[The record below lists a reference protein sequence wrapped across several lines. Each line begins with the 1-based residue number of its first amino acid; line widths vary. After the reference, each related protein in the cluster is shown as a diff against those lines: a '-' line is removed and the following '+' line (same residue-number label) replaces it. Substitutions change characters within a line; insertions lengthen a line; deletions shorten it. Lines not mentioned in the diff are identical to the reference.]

1 MPGRSRN
8 SSRDRPAAQK
18 FGARS
23 TAVPVVDVAGLGLN
37 ATDTLIHLPYFPNF
51 DSKLRYY
58 SKEVLGG
65 GQTATAMIACRR
77 WGLRAR
83 YVGAIGDD
91 AAGDFQR
98 REMSREGVE
107 THWLRRHGASS
118 QDAYI
123 LVDSTT
129 GERTIL
135 WNRDESLAVRSDELR
150 PEWFTRAR
158 LLHVD
163 GHDTAAAAA
172 AAGWARAAGIP
183 VTADVDNLYS
193 GIEKLLANVDY
204 LVSSQEFPARL
215 TGIEDL
221 PEALVTLRRIHGCR
235 VVGATLGKRGV
246 LAWDGRQFHCQPAF
260 QVVTRDTT
268 GAGDVFHGAFAFA
281 LVRGYELPRALE
293 FSCAAAGLN
302 CTAPGARG
310 GIRPLA
316 EIEALVRAGER
327 HPAAYDDARLERA
340 LRGARR

>member
-1 MPGRSRN
+1 
-8 SSRDRPAAQK
+8 
-18 FGARS
+18 
-23 TAVPVVDVAGLGLN
+23 VVDVASVGLN
-37 ATDTLIHLPYFPNF
+37 ATDTLVHLPHFPNF

-65 GQTATAMIACRR
+65 GQAATAMIACRS

-98 REMSREGVE
+98 REMRREGLE
-107 THWLRRHGASS
+107 AHWLVRRGVSS

-123 LVDSTT
+123 LVDRTT

-135 WNRDESLAVRSDELR
+135 WNRDEALAIRPEELR
-150 PEWFTRAR
+150 PAWFTRAR
-158 LLHVD
+158 LVHVD

-183 VTADVDNLYS
+183 VTADVDNVYS
-193 GIEKLLANVDY
+193 GIEALLAKVDY
-204 LVSSQEFPARL
+204 LISSQEFPARM

-221 PEALVTLRRIHGCR
+221 PEALVALWRIHGCR

-246 LAWDGRQFHCQPAF
+246 LAWDGERFHYQPAF

-281 LVRGYELPRALE
+281 LVRGYELSQALE

-302 CTAPGARG
+302 CTATGARG

-316 EIEALVRAGER
+316 EIEALVRTGER
-327 HPAAYDDARLERA
+327 HRPAYDDVRLERA
-340 LRGARR
+340 LRGAAR

>member
-1 MPGRSRN
+1 MPGRTSKKKRN
-8 SSRDRPAAQK
+8 RDAARK
-18 FGARS
+18 SGAKS
-23 TAVPVVDVAGLGLN
+23 TPVPLVDVVGLGLN
-37 ATDTLIHLPYFPNF
+37 ATDTLIHLPHFPNF

-58 SKEVLGG
+58 SKDVLGG

-83 YVGAIGDD
+83 YVGAIGEDI
-91 AAGDFQR
+91 AGKFQE
-98 REMSREGVE
+98 REMRRDGVE
-107 THWLRRHGASS
+107 AHWLRRRGASS

-123 LVDSTT
+123 LVDTTT

-135 WNRDESLAVRSDELR
+135 WNRDESLTVRPDELR

-163 GHDTAAAAA
+163 GHDTGAAAA

-193 GIEKLLANVDY
+193 GIEELLASVDY
-204 LVSSQEFPARL
+204 LISSQEFPARL
-215 TGIEDL
+215 TGVEDL
-221 PEALVTLRRIHGCR
+221 PEALVSLRRIHGCR
-235 VVGATLGKRGV
+235 VVGATLGQRGV
-246 LAWDGRQFHCQPAF
+246 LAWDGRQFHYQPAF
-260 QVVTRDTT
+260 QVVTRETT

-281 LVRGYELPRALE
+281 LVRGYDLPRALE

-316 EIEALVRAGER
+316 EIEALIRTGAR
-327 HPAAYDDARLERA
+327 HRAAYDDARLQRA
-340 LRGARR
+340 LRGAAR

>member
-1 MPGRSRN
+1 MESKRR
-8 SSRDRPAAQK
+8 AAEK
-18 FGARS
+18 SGAKS
-23 TAVPVVDVAGLGLN
+23 TAVPLVDVAGIGLN
-37 ATDTLIHLPYFPNF
+37 ATDTLIHLPHFPNF

-83 YVGAIGDD
+83 YVGAVGDD
-91 AAGDFQR
+91 TAGDFQE
-98 REMSREGVE
+98 REMRREGVE
-107 THWLRRHGASS
+107 AHWLRRRGVSS

-135 WNRDESLAVRSDELR
+135 WNRDDSLAVRPDELR

-158 LLHVD
+158 LVHVD

-204 LVSSQEFPARL
+204 LISSEEFPARM
-215 TGIEDL
+215 TGTEDL
-221 PEALVTLRRIHGCR
+221 PEALVALRRVHGCR

-246 LAWDGRQFHCQPAF
+246 LAWDGRQFHYHPAF

-281 LVRGYELPRALE
+281 LVRGYALPRALE
-293 FSCAAAGLN
+293 FSCAAAALN

-310 GIRPLA
+310 GIRPVA
-316 EIEALVRAGER
+316 EIEALVRTGER
-327 HPAAYDDARLERA
+327 QRAAYDDTRLKRA
-340 LRGARR
+340 VRGAAR